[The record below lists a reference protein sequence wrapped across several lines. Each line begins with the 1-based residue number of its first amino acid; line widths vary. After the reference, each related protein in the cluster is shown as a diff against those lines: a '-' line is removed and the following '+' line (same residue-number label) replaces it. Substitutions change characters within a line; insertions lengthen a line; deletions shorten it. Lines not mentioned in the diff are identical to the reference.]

1 MEVDNAIQ
9 ERILEVENMATSNEI
24 LMPINEQF
32 GDVFETFMDDNQKAK
47 IRANNV
53 RQYVEGIIDLLLK
66 DKIVPTLKPTEDYAG
81 VNWGRKIKIIRDKYD
96 SEIADSIQEIFRVGA
111 FL

>member
-1 MEVDNAIQ
+1 
-9 ERILEVENMATSNEI
+9 MATSNEI

-32 GDVFETFMDDNQKAK
+32 WDVFEIFMDDNQKAK
-47 IRANNV
+47 IRANNT

-66 DKIVPTLKPTEDYAG
+66 DKIVPNLKPTEDYAG

-96 SEIADSIQEIFRVGA
+96 SEIADSIQEIFRVGGDGSH
-111 FL
+111 FTGKVI

>member
-81 VNWGRKIKIIRDKYD
+81 VKYSLQGTTQGRYLTGGVPPVRF
-96 SEIADSIQEIFRVGA
+96 SM
-111 FL
+111 

>member
-32 GDVFETFMDDNQKAK
+32 GDIFETFIAKMQDMKKTADIQKH
-47 IRANNV
+47 
-53 RQYVEGIIDLLLK
+53 LLWM
-66 DKIVPTLKPTEDYAG
+66 I
-81 VNWGRKIKIIRDKYD
+81 
-96 SEIADSIQEIFRVGA
+96 S
-111 FL
+111 